1 MIESEIQR
9 KILSSC
15 TFFKDGAKYAELRIL
30 EIENDLYNYHLQKL
44 VKDGYLEKSGTAYHI
59 TAKGKSFVT
68 NVDELD
74 LKIPPSY
81 KVSVYLCPIM
91 GNKILLTRRQKHP
104 QFGYVGLVAEKKKYG
119 ELFTDTAK
127 RALTEETGLH
137 SEMFQFVG
145 SLHQVRHDKAGNV
158 IEDGV
163 FYVFRTEDFAGQ
175 LVEKSLEGEYFW
187 IDLDQISTL
196 DKVFKPSLEVI
207 AQEIIDRKSGAKNWE
222 QKFFYEFEPEPEEY

>member
-15 TFFKDGAKYAELRIL
+15 TFFKNGATYTDLRVS

-44 VKDGYLEKSGTAYHI
+44 VKDGFLEKVGTTYHI

-81 KVSVYLCPIM
+81 KVSVYLCPIN
-91 GNKILLTRRQKHP
+91 GDKILLTRRQKHP

-127 RALTEETGLH
+127 RALTEETGLS
-137 SEMFQFVG
+137 SEKFQFIG
-145 SLHQVRHDKAGNV
+145 SLHQVRHDKIGNV

-163 FYVFRTEDFAGQ
+163 FYVFFTEDFTGT
-175 LVEKSLEGEYFW
+175 LVEKSIEGEYFW
-187 IDLDQISTL
+187 IELSKVATL
-196 DKVFKPSLEVI
+196 DKIFKPSLETI
-207 AQEIIDRKSGAKNWE
+207 TQEIIDRKAGTKRWE
-222 QKFFYEFEPEPEEY
+222 EKFFYEFEPEPEEY